1 MMEKEHSNEIKNDDG
16 EKSTIY
22 EEVKRKNIMDWG
34 IIETAES
41 VMPNKTRKS

>member
-1 MMEKEHSNEIKNDDG
+1 MEKEHSNEKKNDDVQS
-16 EKSTIY
+16 STIY

-41 VMPNKTRKS
+41 VMPNKTRES